1 MPTRIK
7 GRGANLNP
15 PNRFERLHVEP
26 LDDHWEDDR
35 TVETEFLVDTSR
47 SILAKNDSPD
57 LEFTYSINPY
67 RGCEHGCVY
76 CYARPSHEYLGFS
89 AGADFESRI
98 LVKPKAPE
106 LLEQAFNKKS
116 WQPQVI
122 AFSGNT
128 DPYQPVERKLQLT
141 RRCLEVFLKYRN
153 PVEIVTKNFL
163 VTRDL
168 DILQQLASLNLVHV
182 LISITSL
189 DPGLVRVKEPRT
201 PTPAKRLEAI
211 EILADNKIPVGVNA
225 APIIPGLNDEE
236 LPSILEEASAR
247 GATSAG
253 YILVKLPGEVKTI
266 FLDWLHRELPE
277 RESKIVNRLREVR
290 GGKLS
295 DSRFGT
301 RMRGE
306 GKVAETIKNLFRL
319 ACKRYHLNGRIIK
332 LSTEHFLRTPETSMS
347 PKQQLEI
354 F

>member
-1 MPTRIK
+1 MPMATK

-35 TVETEFLVDTSR
+35 TVETEFLVDASR
-47 SILAKNDSPD
+47 TILAKNDSPD
-57 LEFTYSINPY
+57 LDFTYSINPY

-89 AGADFESRI
+89 AGIDFESKI
-98 LVKPKAPE
+98 LVKPEAPE
-106 LLEQAFNKKS
+106 LLEQAFKKKS

-128 DPYQPVERKLQLT
+128 DPYQPVERKLRLT
-141 RRCLEVFLKYRN
+141 RRCLEVFLRYRN

-163 VTRDL
+163 ITRDL

-189 DPGLVRVKEPRT
+189 HPELVRVMEPRT
-201 PTPAKRLEAI
+201 SIPAKRLEAI
-211 EILADNKIPVGVNA
+211 EILATNKIPVGVNA
-225 APIIPGLNDEE
+225 APIIPGLNDEA

-253 YILVKLPGEVKTI
+253 YILVKLPGEVKSI
-266 FLDWLHRELPE
+266 FLDWLHRVLPE
-277 RESKIVNRLREVR
+277 RESKILNRLRQVR
-290 GGKLS
+290 SGKLS

-306 GKVAETIKNLFRL
+306 GKMAETIEDLFRL
-319 ACKRYHLNGRIIK
+319 ACKKYRLNERIIT
-332 LSTEHFLRTPETSMS
+332 LSTEHFLRTLGTATPQE
-347 PKQQLEI
+347 QQLEI

>member
-1 MPTRIK
+1 MPMSIK

-26 LDDHWEDDR
+26 FDGHWEEDR

-47 SILAKNDSPD
+47 TILAKNDSPD
-57 LEFTYSINPY
+57 LDFTYSINPY

-89 AGADFESRI
+89 AGIEFESKI
-98 LVKPKAPE
+98 LVKPDAPA
-106 LLEQAFNKKS
+106 LLEDSFRKKS

-163 VTRDL
+163 ITRDL
-168 DILQQLASLNLVHV
+168 DILRELASLNLVHV

-189 DPGLVRVKEPRT
+189 DSELVRAMEPRT
-201 PTPAKRLEAI
+201 STPAKRLEAI

-225 APIIPGLNDEE
+225 APIIPGLNDEA

-253 YILVKLPGEVKTI
+253 YILVKLPGEVKSI

-306 GKVAETIKNLFRL
+306 GKVAETIENLFRL

-332 LSTEHFLRTPETSMS
+332 LSTEHFLRTLCTATPQE
-347 PKQQLEI
+347 QQLEI